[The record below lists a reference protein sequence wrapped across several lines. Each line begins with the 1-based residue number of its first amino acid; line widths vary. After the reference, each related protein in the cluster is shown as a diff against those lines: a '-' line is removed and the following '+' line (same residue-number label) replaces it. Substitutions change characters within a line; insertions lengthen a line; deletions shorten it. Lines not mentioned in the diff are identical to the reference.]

1 MKDEGVAFLIPRWS
15 IDMGKYAPTIPRSN
29 LTGTAWKIN
38 HKFIKKELQGFD
50 PVYRPVAALI

>member
-1 MKDEGVAFLIPRWS
+1 MKDEGVTFLIPRSS
-15 IDMGKYAPTIPRSN
+15 IDIGNYVPTIPRSH

-50 PVYRPVAALI
+50 PVYWPVAALI